1 MAHRSSPLPP
11 RILGLL
17 TLSWLALTAAC
28 GTKQLKPEDPLVI
41 KTDKGHVRG
50 TSEADLRVFRGIPY
64 AAPPVGELRFQPP
77 QAHPGW
83 TEVREASALGPACP
97 QSGLMIQQQLAW
109 SEDCLTLNVWT
120 HADGKR
126 RPVMVFLHG
135 GGFIDGAG
143 SEPLY
148 EGSQLARAGDVVVV
162 NLNYRLGPLGFMT
175 TRALASA
182 GSRGNLGIRDQ
193 IAALEWAQHNI
204 AAFGGD
210 PDRVLLFGESA
221 GASSVCAH
229 LASPLSKGLFQR
241 AIVQSGPGCAGVLS
255 PETQAPLTQLS
266 AFEFGERIVSHTP
279 CVNASD
285 EVACL
290 RQLPAQALLDAVAVQ
305 VKAQGANA
313 VLGFQTLIDDGVLS
327 RDPLAAFADGSAHDV
342 PLLIGSNA
350 NEWSLFTL
358 GGFDQAPKTEEEYH
372 GRLGASFGPLAP
384 ALLEAYPA
392 RDFPTPAHAYESL
405 ITDLTFTCPAE
416 RIAELASGGEQPAF
430 RYYFTHSLAGGLGQR
445 LGATHMLELGFV
457 FDRIQSVPMGNQLAV
472 SDTDV
477 RMVSRIQK
485 AWASFAWEGKPTLD
499 PSWPATTP
507 AAPSIA
513 LLGDPSSIVTQLPGN
528 RCAKLRALGLVR

>member
-1 MAHRSSPLPP
+1 MSHRPALIPP
-11 RILGLL
+11 RILGLF

-41 KTDKGHVRG
+41 ETDKGLVRG
-50 TSEADLRVFRGIPY
+50 TSEEELHVFRGIPY

-77 QAHPGW
+77 QPHSGW
-83 TEVREASALGPACP
+83 TEVREASAMGPACP

-126 RPVMVFLHG
+126 RPVMVFIHG

-148 EGSQLARAGDVVVV
+148 EGSRLARAGDVVVV
-162 NLNYRLGPLGFMT
+162 TLNYRLGALGFMT

-193 IAALEWAQHNI
+193 IAALEWVQNNI

-210 PDRVLLFGESA
+210 PERVSLFGESA

-241 AIVQSGPGCAGVLS
+241 AIVQSGPGCSGVLS
-255 PETQAPLTQLS
+255 PETPSPLIQMS
-266 AFEFGERIVSHTP
+266 ALDFGARIVSHTP
-279 CVNASD
+279 CANASD

-290 RQLPAQALLDAVAVQ
+290 RQLPAQAFLDAVAALVR
-305 VKAQGANA
+305 AHGPNA
-313 VLGFQTLIDDGVLS
+313 VLGFQTLIDNEVLS

-350 NEWSLFTL
+350 NEWSLFSL
-358 GGFDQAPKTEEEYH
+358 GGFDQAPKSEQEYQ
-372 GRLGASFGPLAP
+372 GRLSASFGPLAP

-430 RYYFTHSLAGGLGQR
+430 RYYFTHSMGGGLGQR

-457 FDRIQSVPMGNQLAV
+457 FDRLQSVPLGNQLAA
-472 SDTDV
+472 SDTDA

-485 AWASFAWEGKPTLD
+485 AWGSFAWEGKPALE
-499 PSWPATTP
+499 PAWQATTS

-513 LLGDPSSIVTQLPGN
+513 LLGEPSSVVTQLPGN
-528 RCAKLRALGLVR
+528 RCAKLRSMGLVR